1 MNDNLTVDALDYLLD
16 EMDEVRRAAFEA
28 RLDADP
34 AAEAVLKA
42 TADTMGG
49 FALAAAAPVNL
60 PADERAGLARAVVNA
75 AHSHEGRR
83 GRRTGWV
90 RWAWPTA
97 AAILF
102 SFNLWQ
108 FFRPPVV
115 GVLGPRGVPH
125 RATSAP
131 DSVPAGAAGSAPAT
145 PASNAMGG
153 TSAASAPEPGR
164 SGTSPAAKVA
174 PAEVG
179 RLLTELRA
187 LRLSHA
193 QLEAERRRLA
203 ALVAVQSG
211 AGRGSLVAMELV
223 DPERFARGERKGLLA
238 MVQTLGT
245 EPVDDAGAV
254 ARDGMSIAAVGVLP
268 PSSSSSA
275 DVGVEVG
282 ASAWSLFDTAKHEG
296 LVTLH
301 QLPAIPAG
309 EQLSLW
315 VRAETE
321 DTFRRVGEIPA
332 ALYGGSGTVYVTLD
346 PQATAPDEV
355 MVTREDKGSLPET
368 PGPDVVLRGP

>member
-28 RLDADP
+28 RLDTDP
-34 AAEAVLKA
+34 AAEAALKA
-42 TADTMGG
+42 TADTVAD
-49 FALAAAAPVNL
+49 FALVGAAPVSL
-60 PADERAGLARAVVNA
+60 PADERAGLARAVVGV
-75 AHSHEGRR
+75 AHAGEGHR
-83 GRRTGWV
+83 GRRTSWTW
-90 RWAWPTA
+90 WAWPTA

-102 SFNLWQ
+102 GLNLWQ

-115 GVLGPRGVPH
+115 GVLGPRGLPP
-125 RATSAP
+125 RAAIGP
-131 DSVPAGAAGSAPAT
+131 GPEPAGEAGRAIGAPVKDTRGEA
-145 PASNAMGG
+145 
-153 TSAASAPEPGR
+153 EPGR
-164 SGTSPAAKVA
+164 SAPASMAGVA

-179 RLLTELRA
+179 RLRTELRA

-203 ALVAVQSG
+203 ALVAAQAGS
-211 AGRGSLVAMELV
+211 GRGSLVAMELV

-268 PSSSSSA
+268 PSSTS
-275 DVGVEVG
+275 VEAGAEAG
-282 ASAWSLFDTAKHEG
+282 ASAWSLFDTVKHEG

-301 QLPAIPAG
+301 QLPAVPAG

-332 ALYGGSGTVYVTLD
+332 ALHGGSGTVYVTLD

-355 MVTREDKGSLPET
+355 MVTRESRSSTPET
-368 PGPDVVLRGP
+368 PGEAVVLRGP